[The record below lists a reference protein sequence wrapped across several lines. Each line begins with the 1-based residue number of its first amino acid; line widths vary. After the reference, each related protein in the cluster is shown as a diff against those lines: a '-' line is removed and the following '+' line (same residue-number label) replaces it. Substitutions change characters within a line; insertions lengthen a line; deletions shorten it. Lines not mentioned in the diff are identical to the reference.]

1 MTNIELIQQQI
12 TALQLQLTDVRT
24 QLNDWDNAPVIC
36 ELNNYRWHLGP
47 AAEQAMDWEGAKSWC
62 KSVGGELPP
71 REILFLASLNQDAA
85 DWFRE
90 QPYWS
95 GTEFDASYAWLQN
108 FYFGSQNTSNKTGDY
123 YVRAVCA
130 IKLGE

>member
-1 MTNIELIQQQI
+1 MTNELIQQQI
-12 TALQLQLTDVRT
+12 NDVKT
-24 QLNDWDNAPVIC
+24 QLNDYDNAPVIC

-71 REILFLASLNQDAA
+71 RDILLLCYLNKDTA
-85 DWFRE
+85 DRFGK
-90 QPYWS
+90 QTYWS
-95 GTEFDASYAWLQN
+95 STEVGGTAAWEQ
-108 FYFGSQNTSNKTGDY
+108 FFGNGTQGYYDKTFVF